1 VVLRHDLTGAAYDL
15 PLTLRTEVPAEW
27 TAAEVRQGAR
37 SRRVPVGHD
46 GPAAY
51 VRYQAVPNAED
62 VTLAEAGGPTR

>member
-1 VVLRHDLTGAAYDL
+1 VGSGIQVF
-15 PLTLRTEVPAEW
+15 RTEVPAEW
-27 TAAEVRQGAR
+27 TAAEVRQGGR

-51 VRYQAVPNAED
+51 VRYQALPNAED